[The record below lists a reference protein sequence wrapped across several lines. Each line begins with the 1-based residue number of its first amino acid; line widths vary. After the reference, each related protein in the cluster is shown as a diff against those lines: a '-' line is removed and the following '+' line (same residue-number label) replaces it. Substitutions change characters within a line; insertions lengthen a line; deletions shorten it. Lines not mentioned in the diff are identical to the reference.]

1 MLMKDE
7 KDILSFEDT
16 EIPKWNDDQRSYE
29 LVNAVRKGISY
40 KSFDKL
46 AKRVPF
52 LAKEWARFL
61 NISTKTLER
70 HKEEQRDF
78 KPVQGEKIVLIYQL
92 ISYGYEVFEDWDNF
106 FYWIKEKNIALGNE
120 KPMDLFDTNIGI
132 DIVKK
137 ELGRIEQ
144 GILA

>member
-1 MLMKDE
+1 MLAKI
-7 KDILSFEDT
+7 DILSFEDT

-137 ELGRIEQ
+137 ELGRIEH

>member
-1 MLMKDE
+1 MLAKIE
-7 KDILSFEDT
+7 ILSFEDVGT
-16 EIPKWNDDQRSYE
+16 PKWNDDQRAYE

-46 AKRVPF
+46 TKRVPF

-92 ISYGYEVFEDWDNF
+92 MLYGYEVFEDWDNF
-106 FYWIKEKNIALGNE
+106 FHWIKERNVALGNE
-120 KPMDLFDTNIGI
+120 KPMNLLDTNIGI
-132 DIVKK
+132 DIIKK
-137 ELGRIEQ
+137 ELGRIEH